1 MSGFNRESS
10 KLSSL
15 CPMTYTDEMVL
26 LAADGRWH
34 DLWNAAGF
42 DKKDAY
48 ARLRIAVEGT
58 KWASC
63 SPKQL
68 RNLAKSLRAQKQRGE
83 RTAVQNAATAKAR
96 MAAKAKAKAGDPAD
110 YDAIRAADKKRNDAG
125 RDENGDLHSTVL
137 RKDAKMKAKAGDPA
151 DYEAILAADTA
162 YRRKLLARWKKEAKE
177 GCQESADKLQAYYDR
192 YAAWK
197 GSGVSCSYAR
207 WQEVLAT
214 VEALLKIV
222 GTPEGRVAESEA
234 LVARLLSAGRAARF
248 DGAATFYFATGL
260 ARVIGNDGR
269 ASPDEA
275 LKAVVGLPS
284 KSAADATGHK
294 SAFARLVGG
303 MNDQLCAVDKGSAF
317 VVDD

>member
-1 MSGFNRESS
+1 
-10 KLSSL
+10 
-15 CPMTYTDEMVL
+15 
-26 LAADGRWH
+26 
-34 DLWNAAGF
+34 
-42 DKKDAY
+42 
-48 ARLRIAVEGT
+48 
-58 KWASC
+58 
-63 SPKQL
+63 
-68 RNLAKSLRAQKQRGE
+68 
-83 RTAVQNAATAKAR
+83 
-96 MAAKAKAKAGDPAD
+96 
-110 YDAIRAADKKRNDAG
+110 
-125 RDENGDLHSTVL
+125 
-137 RKDAKMKAKAGDPA
+137 MKAKAGDRA

-162 YRRKLLARWKKEAKE
+162 YRRKLLARWKKKAKE
-177 GCQESADKLQAYYDR
+177 GCQESAAKLQAYYDR

-207 WQEVLAT
+207 WQEILAT

-234 LVARLLSAGRAARF
+234 LVARLLSPARAARF
-248 DGAATFYFATGL
+248 DGAATLYFAPGL
-260 ARVIGNDGR
+260 ARVIGNDGW

>member
-1 MSGFNRESS
+1 
-10 KLSSL
+10 
-15 CPMTYTDEMVL
+15 MTYTDEMVL

-48 ARLRIAVEGT
+48 ARLRIAVKGT

-63 SPKQL
+63 SRKKL
-68 RNLAKSLRAQKQRGE
+68 RNVAKGLRARKQQGE
-83 RTAVQNAATAKAR
+83 RTAVKNAATAKAR
-96 MAAKAKAKAGDPAD
+96 KAAMAKAAAGDRAD
-110 YDAIRAADKKRNDAG
+110 YEAILAAEKKHRDATRVA
-125 RDENGDLHSTVL
+125 NGDLPSAVK
-137 RKDAKMKAKAGDPA
+137 RKAAMAKAAAGDPA

-162 YRRKLLARWKKEAKE
+162 YRRKLLARWKKKAKE
-177 GCQESADKLQAYYDR
+177 GCQESADKLQAYNDR

-197 GSGVSCSYAR
+197 GSGVNCSDAR
-207 WQEVLAT
+207 WEEVLAT
-214 VEALLKIV
+214 VDSLLALV

-234 LVARLLSAGRAARF
+234 LVARLLSRARAARF
-248 DGAATFYFATGL
+248 DGAATFYFAAGL
-260 ARVIGNDGR
+260 ARVIGNDGW

-284 KSAADATGHK
+284 ESAADATGHK

-303 MNDQLCAVDKGSAF
+303 MNDQLCAVDKGSAL